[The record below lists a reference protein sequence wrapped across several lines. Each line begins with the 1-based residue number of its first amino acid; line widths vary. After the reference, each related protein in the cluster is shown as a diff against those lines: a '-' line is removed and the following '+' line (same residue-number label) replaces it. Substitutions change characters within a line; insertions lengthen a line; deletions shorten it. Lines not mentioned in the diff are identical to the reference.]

1 MKLLKRLFFVLL
13 ACVIIAF
20 LSLVWFANTYD
31 RSLEKQFDRSKERQQ
46 TAEIAQRLEEETVPP
61 WHFVSAKY
69 QTGVR
74 YEFSLDPV
82 AINQLPTHVSELDQQ
97 IQSLPRVDQFRPVV
111 VFTAQLET
119 IEVKALGTNA
129 EALKELIPLLESL
142 PKDQRWQ
149 VNFRIDSNEPSG
161 EICYSKDSRTDRTV
175 QKLVEPY
182 GNRLKIAPVAC
193 K

>member
-31 RSLEKQFDRSKERQQ
+31 RSLQKQFDRSKERQQ
-46 TAEIAQRLEEETVPP
+46 TAEIAQRLEEETMPP
-61 WHFVSAKY
+61 WHFVSVEY

-97 IQSLPRVDQFRPVV
+97 IQSLPRVDHFRPVV

-161 EICYSKDSRTDRTV
+161 EMCYSKDSRTDRTV

-182 GNRLKIAPVAC
+182 GNRFKIAPVAC